1 MDRRSFIRAS
11 GLIAASSM
19 FAPKLAFAKATGDR
33 RFLFII
39 QRGAADGLA
48 IVAPTGDPAYSGLRA
63 DLMKPLEGGT
73 KLDSMFTLHPA
84 LAETGKMFAARQASF
99 VHAVASPYRDRSH
112 FDGQNVL
119 ETGGSLPYRLEDG
132 WMNRLVRTMPA
143 DPHAI
148 AFAPTVPA
156 ALRGPA
162 PVSSYAPSALPSAS
176 DDLMIRVGDLYAS
189 DKQLGPLW
197 NEALAARKQ
206 AGSLA
211 DAKGAAAAGSLAA
224 RMMGGAEGARIGM
237 IETDGW
243 DTHSGQNGRLAVQLK
258 NLDALVAAFRDGL
271 GPDWN
276 DTLVLVATE
285 FGRTARQNGT
295 GGTDHGTGSVAM
307 LIGGALAG
315 GKVLGDW
322 PGLGT
327 NALYEQRDLRPTT
340 DLDSLIATA
349 LAKHFGQDD
358 IRLARALFPD
368 IQPQRART
376 RLVT

>member
-1 MDRRSFIRAS
+1 
-11 GLIAASSM
+11 
-19 FAPKLAFAKATGDR
+19 
-33 RFLFII
+33 
-39 QRGAADGLA
+39 
-48 IVAPTGDPAYSGLRA
+48 
-63 DLMKPLEGGT
+63 
-73 KLDSMFTLHPA
+73 
-84 LAETGKMFAARQASF
+84 
-99 VHAVASPYRDRSH
+99 
-112 FDGQNVL
+112 
-119 ETGGSLPYRLEDG
+119 
-132 WMNRLVRTMPA
+132 
-143 DPHAI
+143 
-148 AFAPTVPA
+148 
-156 ALRGPA
+156 
-162 PVSSYAPSALPSAS
+162 
-176 DDLMIRVGDLYAS
+176 MIRVGDLYAS